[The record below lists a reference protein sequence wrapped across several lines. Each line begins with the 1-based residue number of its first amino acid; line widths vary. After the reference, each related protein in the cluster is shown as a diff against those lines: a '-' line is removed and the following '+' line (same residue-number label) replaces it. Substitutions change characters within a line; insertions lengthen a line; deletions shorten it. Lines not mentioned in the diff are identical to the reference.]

1 MGGDKI
7 HQGQRV
13 IGVGHG
19 AVELPQR
26 QAADPPVIIL
36 HELAVDL
43 KALLLRQ
50 DLRHVLLVAELALQ
64 EFEIGLLLAGAFPIG
79 PAGEL
84 HLQQPQFNPH
94 LKHLAAAG
102 SPHHPCADHPRLIG
116 PFSQNEI
123 NILILGHERY
133 FFQQDRDTQSKL
145 L

>member
-1 MGGDKI
+1 MEVDERPIALVRGRPVFIGRMGRDKI

-36 HELAVDL
+36 HEFAVDL
-43 KALLLRQ
+43 EALLVRQ
-50 DLRHVLLVAELALQ
+50 DLRHVLLVAELALH
-64 EFEIGLLLAGAFPIG
+64 EIEIRVHLAGTFAVG

-84 HLQQPQFNPH
+84 HLQQPQFDPH

-102 SPHHPCADHPRLIG
+102 SPHDPRADHPRLIG
-116 PFSQNEI
+116 PFAE
-123 NILILGHERY
+123 E
-133 FFQQDRDTQSKL
+133 
-145 L
+145 